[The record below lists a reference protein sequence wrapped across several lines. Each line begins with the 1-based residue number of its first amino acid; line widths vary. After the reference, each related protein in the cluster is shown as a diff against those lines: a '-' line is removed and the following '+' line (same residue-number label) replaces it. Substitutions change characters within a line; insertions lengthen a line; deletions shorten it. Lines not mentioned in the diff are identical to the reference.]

1 MSEQKNPQ
9 NDGVSTV
16 YRVIDAGL
24 PGEMPKKAVEEKY
37 HLRYEERVVGMN
49 RYWVAKLASATIHM
63 IVRCHRLDDVTTH
76 DVVSLRDGKQ
86 YDIKQIQY
94 PPDIHPR
101 MMDLSLER
109 RADKYDVAE
118 VPT

>member
-1 MSEQKNPQ
+1 MSEQKNPL
-9 NDGVSTV
+9 NDGVLTV

-37 HLRYEERVVGMN
+37 RLRYDERVVGMN
-49 RYWVAKLASATIHM
+49 RYWVAKQASATIHM
-63 IVRCHRLDDVTTH
+63 MVRCHRLDDVTTH

-94 PPDIHPR
+94 PPDIYPR

>member
-1 MSEQKNPQ
+1 MIGTGWQTSVGDDPH
-9 NDGVSTV
+9 DGALS
-16 YRVIDAGL
+16 
-24 PGEMPKKAVEEKY
+24 
-37 HLRYEERVVGMN
+37 
-49 RYWVAKLASATIHM
+49 
-63 IVRCHRLDDVTTH
+63 RLDDVTTH

-94 PPDIHPR
+94 PPDIYPR